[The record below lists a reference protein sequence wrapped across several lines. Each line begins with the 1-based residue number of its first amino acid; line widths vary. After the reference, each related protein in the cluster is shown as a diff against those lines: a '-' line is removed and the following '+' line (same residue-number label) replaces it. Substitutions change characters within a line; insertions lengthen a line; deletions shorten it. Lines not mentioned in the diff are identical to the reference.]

1 MKIFKPKFWSEKNS
15 FSAKLLY
22 PISIFYKFLLFIK
35 QKTTKEFDLNIPI
48 ICVGNIYLGGTG
60 KTPLSILIAKEL
72 KKKGKEPAIIRKYY
86 TSHKDEHLLIEKYFK
101 SLILNNNRISA
112 IQNAKSFGY
121 DLMILDDGFQ
131 DLRIKKDVSIIC
143 FNERQ
148 LIGNGLMFPSG
159 PLREDMSALKRAQIV
174 MINGLKNKNFEKL
187 LKKINNKIDIFYSKY
202 HPTNLKDFK
211 NKKLIALAGIGNTSN
226 FFELLEEN
234 KLNVV
239 NKYSYP
245 DHYKFS
251 KIEIAKIVD
260 QASKNKCQIVMTEKD
275 YYKINRFKF
284 PKIKYL
290 KVDLKIKEK
299 NKFINKIIKLNDKNI

>member
-1 MKIFKPKFWSEKNS
+1 MEVKKIKKN
-15 FSAKLLY
+15 
-22 PISIFYKFLLFIK
+22 
-35 QKTTKEFDLNIPI
+35 Q
-48 ICVGNIYLGGTG
+48 
-60 KTPLSILIAKEL
+60 
-72 KKKGKEPAIIRKYY
+72 KKKKKDQKKKKKYKK
-86 TSHKDEHLLIEKYFK
+86 SHKDEHLLIEKYFK

-131 DLRIKKDVSIIC
+131 DLRIKKNVSIIC

-159 PLREDMSALKRAQIV
+159 PLREDMNALKRAQIV

-260 QASKNKCQIVMTEKD
+260 QASKNKCQIIMTEKD

-290 KVDLKIKEK
+290 KIDLKIKEK